1 MSMARYDIPGGPD
14 HATRPRAPHGRARRP
29 RRAAPT
35 GTSTGTPTGTRAAED
50 VGPYQMDYISESF
63 FRSA

>member
-1 MSMARYDIPGGPD
+1 MASF
-14 HATRPRAPHGRARRP
+14 AQARRP

-50 VGPYQMDYISESF
+50 VGPYQMDDISESF

>member
-1 MSMARYDIPGGPD
+1 MQTEVPTFPCGREMASF
-14 HATRPRAPHGRARRP
+14 AQARRP

-50 VGPYQMDYISESF
+50 VGPYQMDDISESF